1 MDSTV
6 GSLLLATSDRGLRWL
21 QFHRGQLPAAA
32 RDEIWIESPS
42 QLQPYAKKIQAYF
55 RGELRDFDFALD
67 LVGTDFQKK
76 CWNALRA
83 IPYGQTC
90 SYAELAKKV
99 GRPNAFRAVGQAN
112 HRNPVAIIV
121 PCHRVIGANGTLTG
135 YGGGLEVTE
144 KLLLLEGA
152 RRFYIGSR
160 PPPRPPFW
168 FILRNP

>member
-1 MDSTV
+1 MPALETIHYSLMDSPV
-6 GSLLLATSDRGLRWL
+6 GTLLLAASDRGLRCL
-21 QFHRGQLPAAA
+21 QFHRGELPAPAKN
-32 RDEIWIESPS
+32 EVWVESPS
-42 QLQPYAKKIQAYF
+42 HLRRYQDQILAYF
-55 RGELRDFDFALD
+55 RGELRDFDFELD

-90 SYAELAKKV
+90 SYAELARKV
-99 GRPNAFRAVGQAN
+99 GRPTAFRAVGQAN

-135 YGGGLEVTE
+135 YGGGLEVKE

-152 RRFYIGSR
+152 R
-160 PPPRPPFW
+160 
-168 FILRNP
+168 LL